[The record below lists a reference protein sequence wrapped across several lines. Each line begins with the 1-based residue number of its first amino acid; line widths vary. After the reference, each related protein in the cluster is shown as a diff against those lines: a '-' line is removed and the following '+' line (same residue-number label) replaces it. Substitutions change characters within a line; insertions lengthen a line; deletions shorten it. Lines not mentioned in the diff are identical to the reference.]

1 MARAAKK
8 SSGGKINLAPRVKK
22 KKSTRNPLLLDE
34 KYTGPE
40 PEWDG
45 WEAWSYEKFRKTKH
59 WGYFW
64 YNYFST
70 AKEMIPQ
77 VTKWMLEEGYTKEDV
92 KAFKAAPDHRC
103 SVTMGSTASMLLRG
117 MPEVHP
123 QDEDRST
130 AIWLKEKIGPVIAEG
145 KEILKTQKV
154 EEKVGGPVISIQDR
168 IREASYNHMEGI
180 VDWLETW
187 LADPAKF
194 DPKALNPINF
204 FKSREINQAHA
215 RVIRDF
221 YEPLYNEITLLVT
234 PPKVKDEDY
243 AQLVE
248 GYRAY
253 TKPQLKTLLEA
264 LEAIMSATNMFLQQA
279 KVNRKPRAKKSPS
292 KEKLISKL
300 KFKTHDDR
308 YKLVSIKPEEA
319 LSALELWVF
328 NTKTRKLGVY
338 VAGDTAALTIKG
350 TTIINFSENKSVAKT
365 LRKPEEQLKD
375 SNKLPK
381 TKMRKLFDDVNS
393 IETKMNG
400 RINADII
407 LLKAYT

>member
-22 KKSTRNPLLLDE
+22 KKSTRNPLFMDE

-40 PEWDG
+40 PEWAG
-45 WEAWSYEKFRKTKH
+45 WESWSYEKFRKTQH

-77 VTKWMLEEGYTKEDV
+77 ITKWMLENGYSKDDV
-92 KAFKAAPDHRC
+92 KAYKAAPDHRS
-103 SVTMGSTASMLLRG
+103 SVTMGSTANMLLRG
-117 MPEVHP
+117 MPELHP
-123 QDEDRST
+123 QSEERST
-130 AIWLKEKIGPVIAEG
+130 VIWLKEKITPIVEEG
-145 KEILKTQKV
+145 KEILKTQKI
-154 EEKVGGPVISIQDR
+154 EEKVSGPVISIQDR
-168 IREASYNHMEGI
+168 IREASYTHMEGI
-180 VDWLETW
+180 VDWIETW
-187 LADPAKF
+187 LVDPTKF
-194 DPKALNPINF
+194 DPKALNPLNF
-204 FKSREINQAHA
+204 LKGREINQAHA

-234 PPKVKDEDY
+234 PPKVKEDEY

-253 TKPQLKTLLEA
+253 TKPQLKTLLAA
-264 LEAIMSATNMFLQQA
+264 LEEIMSATNMFLQQA
-279 KVNRKPRAKKSPS
+279 KVNRKPRAKKAPS
-292 KEKLISKL
+292 KEKLVSKM
-300 KFKTHDDR
+300 KFKPHDDR
-308 YKLVSIKPEEA
+308 YKLVSIQPSECA
-319 LSALELWVF
+319 AALEIWVF

-338 VAGDTAALTIKG
+338 VASDTTALSVKG
-350 TTIINFSENKSVAKT
+350 TTIINFNESKSIAKT

-375 SNKLPK
+375 ANKLPK

-393 IETKMNG
+393 VETKMNG
-400 RINADII
+400 RINTDTI
-407 LLKAYT
+407 LLKSYS